1 MVAGHGS
8 SGEQVRCIRPHRI
21 LLGPLSNHDSRYSRR
36 PPPVYAGGWA
46 VSRGRWGLCYSSL
59 VPKGPRSSGD
69 RAPPSG
75 GGCGRSNRPGGTAL
89 GQHKRPD
96 LGPGVVVRGM
106 VCGMGLAI
114 VPHMPRRRRRARGH
128 IEELPSGSFRA
139 VVYAGID
146 PLTGKSRY
154 LRETAKTYD
163 AAEVVLTKLQGHVD
177 EDRHPKTAITVRQA
191 IAQWLEVAKLEDTTR
206 ERYDDL
212 IRLYILPTFG
222 EMQAGAGCAPA
233 PRPTAAV
240 GVVVLQPEHEPAQMP
255 ARRPQSTPV
264 AAHHW
269 KNSASE
275 VAYACVVPSAKSR
288 PSRAVSRNPSAAS
301 TVRYRSSTTV
311 QYATPDGSH
320 SGNDRYRVD
329 MPALSPHQ
337 QKGRP
342 RRSPS
347 CYRCTQEP
355 TSWPC
360 LTRTGSAAFARP
372 VPKTSNGA
380 FDESRKDLPCR
391 WARRSDG
398 RLLTATELMP
408 VRRHPSSPT
417 VWNST
422 LAPQNRSISV
432 IAFLIRSI
440 VSAGIGLPSSH
451 VGAAG
456 R

>member
-96 LGPGVVVRGM
+96 LGSGVVVRGM

-139 VVYAGID
+139 VVYAGMD
-146 PLTGKSRY
+146 PLTGKPRY

-163 AAEVVLTKLQGHVD
+163 AAEVALTKLQSQVD

-191 IAQWLEVAKLEDTTR
+191 VAQWLEVVKLEDTTR

-240 GVVVLQPEHEPAQMP
+240 G
-255 ARRPQSTPV
+255 RRG
-264 AAHHW
+264 
-269 KNSASE
+269 
-275 VAYACVVPSAKSR
+275 R
-288 PSRAVSRNPSAAS
+288 SAAA
-301 TVRYRSSTTV
+301 R
-311 QYATPDGSH
+311 
-320 SGNDRYRVD
+320 
-329 MPALSPHQ
+329 
-337 QKGRP
+337 
-342 RRSPS
+342 
-347 CYRCTQEP
+347 
-355 TSWPC
+355 
-360 LTRTGSAAFARP
+360 TRTGPDAGPTSPVDAGGRAPLEEQRERGRVRLRGALGQVPAQPAGQQEPVSRLDGPVPLVDHGPVRDARRQPQRKRP
-372 VPKTSNGA
+372 VP
-380 FDESRKDLPCR
+380 
-391 WARRSDG
+391 
-398 RLLTATELMP
+398 
-408 VRRHPSSPT
+408 RRHAFPFSPPAQRQT
-417 VWNST
+417 EA
-422 LAPQNRSISV
+422 LAV
-432 IAFLIRSI
+432 L
-440 VSAGIGLPSSH
+440 LPVH
-451 VGAAG
+451 PGADLVALLNAHG
-456 R
+456 VRCICEASPDNFERCV